1 MARILR
7 LFSLL
12 ILTFTIYIPVNAQ
25 SNPLVRAVLFYSTT
39 CPHCHE
45 VINNSLP
52 VISNSYNESVE
63 WFYLSDGSAD
73 QEAELPP
80 FVEMRGNV
88 LQVLFVNTQ
97 TEQGSQL
104 YLEMTEQFDIPQD
117 RFGVPAFLVGDVLL
131 VGSFEI
137 PDQLPG
143 IIDRALENDG
153 LDWPD
158 LPGLQEYVA
167 GMIPFPETYAPAE
180 YTPTVENQDAN
191 TSGEEEPLRPTPESA
206 PGPVFDVGSLS
217 ITDKFMQDPIGN
229 TLSVIV
235 LIGMVLSIVGV
246 FLYAATNPDGAPEE
260 HLSWIIPV
268 LTGFGMLVA
277 GYLTFVETTG
287 AEAVCGPVGD
297 CNTVQQS
304 PYAMLFGVLPVGLLG
319 LLGYVGILTGW
330 LVSRFTSG
338 QISRLAVIAVF
349 VMAFIG
355 TLFSI
360 YLTILEPFVIGA
372 TCAWCLTSA
381 INITILTWLSVRP
394 ATTALK
400 KMVGE

>member
-1 MARILR
+1 MARFLR

-12 ILTFTIYIPVNAQ
+12 LLAFTIYIPVSAQ
-25 SNPLVRAVLFYSTT
+25 SNPVIRAVLFYSTT

-52 VISNSYNESVE
+52 VISSSYNDSVE

-104 YLEMTEQFDIPQD
+104 YLDMTEQFDIPQD

-143 IIDRALENDG
+143 IIDSALENDG

-167 GMIPFPETYAPAE
+167 GMIPFPETDAPAE
-180 YTPTVENQDAN
+180 NPPSEENQDAN
-191 TSGEEEPLRPTPESA
+191 TSGDEEPLRPTADTA
-206 PGPVFDVGSLS
+206 PGPVFDERSLS
-217 ITDKFMQDPIGN
+217 ITRRFMQDPIGN

-246 FLYAATNPDGAPEE
+246 FLYAVTNPDSAPEE
-260 HLSWIIPV
+260 QLSWIIPV

-372 TCAWCLTSA
+372 TCAWCLASA

-400 KMVGE
+400 KLRTV

>member
-12 ILTFTIYIPVNAQ
+12 LLTFTIYIPVSAQ
-25 SNPLVRAVLFYSTT
+25 SNPAVRAVLFYSPT

-52 VISNSYNESVE
+52 MISSDYNESVE
-63 WFYLSDGSAD
+63 WFYFSDGSID
-73 QEAELPP
+73 QEEELPAL
-80 FVEMRGNV
+80 VEMRGDV

-97 TEQGSQL
+97 TELGGQL
-104 YLEMTEQFDIPQD
+104 YLDMIEQFDVTQE
-117 RFGVPAFLVGDVLL
+117 RLGVPALLVGDGHL

-143 IIDRALENDG
+143 IIDSALDNDG

-158 LPGLQEYVA
+158 LPSLQEYVT
-167 GMIPFPETYAPAE
+167 GMIPFPETDAAAENAPTE
-180 YTPTVENQDAN
+180 ENQDAN
-191 TSGEEEPLRPTPESA
+191 TSGEEEPLSPTPDTA
-206 PGPVFDVGSLS
+206 PGPVFDERSIS
-217 ITDKFMQDPIGN
+217 ITDKLMRDPIGN

-235 LIGMVLSIVGV
+235 LIGMILSIVGV
-246 FLYAATNPDGAPEE
+246 FLYAVTNPDGAAEE
-260 HLSWIIPV
+260 PLSWIIPV
-268 LTGFGMLVA
+268 LTVFGILVA
-277 GYLTFVETTG
+277 GYLSFVETTG

-304 PYAMLFGVLPVGLLG
+304 PYATLFGVLPVGLLG
-319 LLGYVGILTGW
+319 LLGYVGILIGW
-330 LVSRFTSG
+330 LLSRFTSG

-349 VMAFIG
+349 GMAFVG

-360 YLTILEPFVIGA
+360 YLTTLEPFVIGA
-372 TCAWCLTSA
+372 TCAWCLASA
-381 INITILTWLSVRP
+381 INITILMWLSVRP

-400 KMVGE
+400 KIRAE

>member
-1 MARILR
+1 MARFLR

-12 ILTFTIYIPVNAQ
+12 LLAFTIYIPVSAQ
-25 SNPLVRAVLFYSTT
+25 SNPVIRAVLFYSTT

-73 QEAELPP
+73 QEADLPP

-104 YLEMTEQFDIPQD
+104 YLDMTEQFDIPQD

-143 IIDRALENDG
+143 IIDSALENDG

-167 GMIPFPETYAPAE
+167 GMIPFPETDAPAE
-180 YTPTVENQDAN
+180 NPPSEENQDAN
-191 TSGEEEPLRPTPESA
+191 TSGDEEPLRPTADTA
-206 PGPVFDVGSLS
+206 PGPVFDERSLS
-217 ITDKFMQDPIGN
+217 ITRRFMQDPIGN

-246 FLYAATNPDGAPEE
+246 FLYAVTNPDSAPEE

-338 QISRLAVIAVF
+338 QISRLAMIAVF

-372 TCAWCLTSA
+372 TCAWCLASA
-381 INITILTWLSVRP
+381 INITVLTWLSVRP

-400 KMVGE
+400 KLRAE